1 MEHCLYYCTEILD
14 AALNRKK
21 KKKIIKYK
29 MHQILPLKLYS
40 QRSLEIVAKK
50 KKFLL
55 LHSDYF
61 MKWF

>member
-21 KKKIIKYK
+21 KKIIKYK
-29 MHQILPLKLYS
+29 MHQVLPLKLYS
-40 QRSLEIVAKK
+40 QLSLEIVAKK
-50 KKFLL
+50 LFLL

-61 MKWF
+61 MK